1 MQKDSLPN
9 WIQFH
14 PQYEA
19 AWDMFLTLNKY
30 DRSDRGI
37 NKYKYNGFSRGKC
50 MIPISQGNLG
60 MWYLYF

>member
-1 MQKDSLPN
+1 
-9 WIQFH
+9 
-14 PQYEA
+14 
-19 AWDMFLTLNKY
+19 MFLTLNKY

-37 NKYKYNGFSRGKC
+37 MKYKYNGFSRGKC